1 MQGHNYIRINM
12 DLLKLARSHLAQ
24 EEALHVKSVMNLDRK
39 QAQEEQRKIH
49 NAEDRKQKY
58 FSLMKWDLIKQR
70 KIDLI
75 EYH

>member
-1 MQGHNYIRINM
+1 M

-24 EEALHVKSVMNLDRK
+24 EEALQIKSVMNLDRK